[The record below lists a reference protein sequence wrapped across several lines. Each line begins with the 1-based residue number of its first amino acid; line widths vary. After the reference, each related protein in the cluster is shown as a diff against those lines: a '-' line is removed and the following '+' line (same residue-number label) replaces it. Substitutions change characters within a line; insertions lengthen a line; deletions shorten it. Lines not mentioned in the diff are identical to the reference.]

1 MNGLNSYDPDFRCKV
16 TDSKDQLKT
25 KQKEVQSRQT
35 ASNKNLKHFFTVQN
49 HPQKILPAN

>member
-25 KQKEVQSRQT
+25 KQKDVQSRQT
-35 ASNKNLKHFFTVQN
+35 ASNKNLKKLFYSTESSTKMF
-49 HPQKILPAN
+49 AS